1 MATIIPSNYGKV
13 DTSGMD
19 AFLRMKQLE
28 QQERYQA
35 LAEQQQAR
43 EWGNV
48 DQAVEAMNR
57 QRGVGFLDRMIGDK
71 VADTGF
77 GKLFGFKKPTTAEDF
92 GVRAPGSGL
101 FEPKTA
107 ELKDVPQG
115 PSDSGMRV
123 AQAAADAEMRRQGGY
138 STKGVTDESIPVV
151 DKQRKA
157 FQKTE
162 GREPATKA
170 DYAAVKQEDANRAY
184 NETAQSRADAY
195 NAKIA
200 PFQGNLEGE
209 TYQEQMGNLM
219 RRWNSAPSNQR
230 EAMRSE
236 FQRAEYEL
244 NDRWGRSGK
253 YKSMFE
259 QRGGGGGQSF
269 TIRDSEGK
277 PVATV
282 DAASAE
288 SAVNLYKKRNPNWK
302 TTNPEL
308 FADKV
313 GSTSAGSDID
323 YKREKDKE
331 VMLSNYGKAKTD
343 KQRAAIKAAFER
355 QYGETIVRTDS
366 RLNPFDETRYEV
378 QPLGGNDVSR
388 VAGKQGPSQA
398 AAKPI
403 TDDIARKILKEAGN
417 DPAKAAQIAKD
428 RGYAIE

>member
-1 MATIIPSNYGKV
+1 
-13 DTSGMD
+13 
-19 AFLRMKQLE
+19 MKQLQ

-35 LAEQQQAR
+35 IAEQQQAR

-107 ELKDVPQG
+107 ELRDVPQF
-115 PSDSGMRV
+115 PSASGKRV

-151 DKQRKA
+151 DTQREA

-162 GREPATKA
+162 GREPATRA
-170 DYAAVKQEDANRAY
+170 DYAAVKQENIDRAY
-184 NETAQSRADAY
+184 NETAQKQADAY

-219 RRWNSAPSNQR
+219 RRWNSAPANQR

-259 QRGGGGGQSF
+259 QRGGGGKMKSY
-269 TIRDSEGK
+269 TVKDSEGK
-277 PVATV
+277 PVMTI
-282 DAASAE
+282 DASTAE
-288 SAVNLYKKRNPNWK
+288 QAVKAYKQRAKI
-302 TTNPEL
+302 TGDQV
-308 FADKV
+308 FVADEV
-313 GSTSAGSDID
+313 GKSEAGSEID
-323 YKREKDKE
+323 FKREKERNDENAAALKI
-331 VMLSNYGKAKTD
+331 LSSKKSSQIDRDNAATILAKNGYVLERESHWYKPDEFRITSIPEIGPGRATAKTANPVTD
-343 KQRAAIKAAFER
+343 KSK
-355 QYGETIVRTDS
+355 
-366 RLNPFDETRYEV
+366 
-378 QPLGGNDVSR
+378 
-388 VAGKQGPSQA
+388 K
-398 AAKPI
+398 KPW
-403 TDDIARKILKEAGN
+403 E
-417 DPAKAAQIAKD
+417 
-428 RGYAIE
+428 E

>member
-19 AFLRMKQLE
+19 AFLRMKQLQ

-107 ELKDVPQG
+107 ELREVPAMAG
-115 PSDSGMRV
+115 SARERV
-123 AQAAADAEMRRQGGY
+123 EMAKADAYMKKIGGY
-138 STKGVTDESIPVV
+138 STKGVKEAKDAQQPDYEGTFAP
-151 DKQRKA
+151 
-157 FQKTE
+157 TE
-162 GREPATKA
+162 GRQLATKA
-170 DYAAVKQEDANRAY
+170 DYAAANQEDANRAY
-184 NETAQSRADAY
+184 NETAQKQADAY

-219 RRWNSAPSNQR
+219 RRWNSAPANQR

-259 QRGGGGGQSF
+259 QRGGGGKTKSY
-269 TIRDSEGK
+269 TVKDSEGK
-277 PVATV
+277 PVMTI
-282 DAASAE
+282 DASTAE
-288 SAVNLYKKRNPNWK
+288 QAVKAYKQRAKI
-302 TTNPEL
+302 TGDQV
-308 FADKV
+308 FVADEV
-313 GSTSAGSDID
+313 GKSEAGSEID
-323 YKREKDKE
+323 FKREKERNDENAAALKI
-331 VMLSNYGKAKTD
+331 LSSKKSSQIDRDNAATILAKNGYVLDRESHWYKPDEFRITSIPDIGPGRATAEPAIPVTD
-343 KQRAAIKAAFER
+343 KK
-355 QYGETIVRTDS
+355 
-366 RLNPFDETRYEV
+366 
-378 QPLGGNDVSR
+378 
-388 VAGKQGPSQA
+388 K
-398 AAKPI
+398 KPW
-403 TDDIARKILKEAGN
+403 E
-417 DPAKAAQIAKD
+417 
-428 RGYAIE
+428 